1 MQSTGG
7 KFMPKHDEGRRAF
20 LVGTAV
26 GAGAAATA
34 ALVPEALAESR
45 DQTSQSHEA
54 PLRQMAQGSAPAREA
69 TAPVM
74 GGGYGAF
81 FNEDDA
87 RTIEA
92 VAERLMPGAPGKPG
106 ATDANVKNY
115 IDLALSGTY
124 SDQQFFYR
132 RGLEQLDAHCVAVYG
147 KPFRNLSAAQQD
159 ETLAALEHGKS
170 TAFSWPTAR
179 AFFDTVHKHTLEG
192 MFADPVYGGNKDF
205 AGWILVGFPGAQM
218 QFSADDML
226 SKEAF
231 TREPIVGMQSR
242 LKGKRG

>member
-1 MQSTGG
+1 
-7 KFMPKHDEGRRAF
+7 MPKHDEGRRAF

-34 ALVPEALAESR
+34 ALVPEALAKSR
-45 DQTSQSHEA
+45 DHASQNHDA
-54 PLRQMAQGSAPAREA
+54 PLRQVAQSSVPAQEA

-132 RGLEQLDAHCVAVYG
+132 RGLEQLDAHCVAAYG
-147 KPFRNLSAAQQD
+147 KPFRSLSAVQQD
-159 ETLAALEHGKS
+159 ETLTTLEHGKS

-205 AGWILVGFPGAQM
+205 AGWKLVGFPGAQLFYT
-218 QFSADDML
+218 QADL
-226 SKEAF
+226 ASTSAF
-231 TREPIVGMQSR
+231 TRAPITGLQAQDKPAKPSS
-242 LKGKRG
+242 KRA